1 MVDLRKNRYF
11 INMFVLSYVYVHDF
25 LIFTIHYVFVDFYD
39 FFMPF
44 LYVFF
49 TIYLFSLIRPHR
61 LSIVEGLPK
70 ISH

>member
-39 FFMPF
+39 IFMPF